1 MENKYA
7 NPVTIG
13 LLQVKLLKIRSLINK
28 KLSNSKFETRIGE
41 QGYTS
46 IFDLSKGEVNL

>member
-1 MENKYA
+1 MEKKYV
-7 NPVTIG
+7 NPVIVG
-13 LLQVKLLKIRSLINK
+13 LLQVKLLKIRSLISK

-46 IFDLSKGEVNL
+46 IFDLSKSEVNL